1 MKKKFMIALVRYE
14 TYPEWEEPTK
24 RNIAVFE
31 TWAVSEKQAINQ
43 VKFRVWGK
51 GSMTDIEHESDSGHH
66 LWDTFEVY
74 DGKKV
79 FGM

>member
-1 MKKKFMIALVRYE
+1 MKKKFIIALARYE
-14 TYPEWEEPTK
+14 IYPGEEPTK
-24 RNIAVFE
+24 RNIAIWE

-51 GSMTDIEHESDSGHH
+51 GPMTDIEHESDPGHC
-66 LWDTFEVY
+66 LWDAFEVY
-74 DGKKV
+74 DGKRV